1 MSTETENQAQPE
13 AAEGSLSFLDRA
25 IEATTQT
32 PADTTKELFSVLTEQ
47 ALSGTVTWDKNVTKT
62 IENAISEIDKKLS
75 KQLSEVMQ
83 QKDLQ
88 KLEGSWRGLQKLVK
102 ESELGRDLKIKMVDF
117 TQEELLD
124 QFEDAP
130 AIDRSPLFNAVYQG
144 EFGTAGGEPYG
155 TFIGDYEFSAK
166 DEDVALLRYMGEV
179 AAACH
184 APFVAA
190 ANAEMFEFNDF
201 QTFSEGKPVAAG
213 FDSPAYAAWNSFR
226 ESDDA
231 RYVTLTLPRTLARL
245 PYGGKGLS
253 TDVFAYEELDTDMD
267 GNPKPKSNDQLVWS
281 NAAYDLGLKMTQA
294 YTASGWCTS
303 IRGLDNGGKVEN
315 LPNLTYKSE
324 AGDLLQQCPTE
335 VNLTDEREKELSDLG
350 FLPLVHYK
358 SSNYA
363 VFIGGQ
369 TTQKPKAFTD
379 PDATANAAI
388 SARLPYIMASSRIAH
403 YLKVM
408 GRDKL
413 GSNLEAPD
421 IKRELQLWI
430 DQYTN
435 AGAIG
440 NEQRAKTP
448 LCESRI
454 EVVEQPGKPGAYS
467 AVAHLRPWLQLEE
480 LTTSVR
486 MVAKIPG

>member
-1 MSTETENQAQPE
+1 M
-13 AAEGSLSFLDRA
+13 
-25 IEATTQT
+25 
-32 PADTTKELFSVLTEQ
+32 
-47 ALSGTVTWDKNVTKT
+47 
-62 IENAISEIDKKLS
+62 
-75 KQLSEVMQ
+75 
-83 QKDLQ
+83 
-88 KLEGSWRGLQKLVK
+88 
-102 ESELGRDLKIKMVDF
+102 
-117 TQEELLD
+117 LD

-245 PYGGKGLS
+245 PYGDKGLS
-253 TDVFAYEELDTDMD
+253 TDVFAYEELGTDMD
-267 GNPKPKSNDQLVWS
+267 GNPKPTSNDQLVWS

-324 AGDLLQQCPTE
+324 AGDLLQQ
-335 VNLTDEREKELSDLG
+335 LSLI
-350 FLPLVHYK
+350 H
-358 SSNYA
+358 
-363 VFIGGQ
+363 I
-369 TTQKPKAFTD
+369 
-379 PDATANAAI
+379 
-388 SARLPYIMASSRIAH
+388 
-403 YLKVM
+403 
-408 GRDKL
+408 
-413 GSNLEAPD
+413 
-421 IKRELQLWI
+421 
-430 DQYTN
+430 
-435 AGAIG
+435 
-440 NEQRAKTP
+440 
-448 LCESRI
+448 
-454 EVVEQPGKPGAYS
+454 
-467 AVAHLRPWLQLEE
+467 
-480 LTTSVR
+480 
-486 MVAKIPG
+486 

>member
-1 MSTETENQAQPE
+1 MSTEAENQPQAE
-13 AAEGSLSFLDRA
+13 ATESSLSFLDRA

-32 PADTTKELFSVLTEQ
+32 PADTTKELFSVLAEQ

-62 IENAISEIDKKLS
+62 IENAISEIDKQLS

-83 QKDLQ
+83 QKDFQ

-155 TFIGDYEFSAK
+155 TFIGDYEFSSK

-190 ANAEMFEFNDF
+190 ANAQMFEFNDF
-201 QTFSEGKPVAAG
+201 TTFDEGKPIAAG
-213 FDSPAYAAWNSFR
+213 FDSPAYAAWNAFR

-245 PYGGKGLS
+245 PYGEKGLG
-253 TDVFAYEELDTDMD
+253 TELFNYEELGTDMD
-267 GNPKPKSNDQLVWS
+267 GNPNPSGNDQLVWS
-281 NAAYDLGLKMTQA
+281 NASYELGLKMTQA

-315 LPNLTYKSE
+315 LPNLTYKTE
-324 AGDLLQQCPTE
+324 AGDLVQQCPTE

-358 SSNYA
+358 NSNYG

-369 TTQKPKAFTD
+369 TAQKPKTYTD
-379 PDATANAAI
+379 PDATANASI

-421 IKRELQLWI
+421 IQRELQLWI

-454 EVVEQPGKPGAYS
+454 EVVEQPGRPGSYS

>member
-13 AAEGSLSFLDRA
+13 VAEGSLSFLDRA

-75 KQLSEVMQ
+75 QQLSEVMQ

-102 ESELGRDLKIKMVDF
+102 ESELGRDLKIKMVDY

-245 PYGGKGLS
+245 PYGDKGLS
-253 TDVFAYEELDTDMD
+253 TDVFAYEELGIDMD
-267 GNPKPKSNDQLVWS
+267 GNPKPTSNDQLVWS

-369 TTQKPKAFTD
+369 TTQKPKTFTD

>member
-1 MSTETENQAQPE
+1 MSTETENQAQSE

-369 TTQKPKAFTD
+369 TTQKPKTFTD